1 MGFGRK
7 QKDRQK
13 HKKFTSPRQVGPSPA
28 ILGKGHRHNDL
39 LEEFE
44 SEDDAIAAGYEE
56 FLYIQD
62 EHNESD

>member
-13 HKKFTSPRQVGPSPA
+13 HSQTSKPRRGHSSPA
-28 ILGKGHRHNDL
+28 VLGKGHRHGDL

-44 SEDDAIAAGYEE
+44 SEDDAIASGLEE
-56 FLYIQD
+56 YDDSQLGD
-62 EHNESD
+62 PK